1 MTGERTITVADAE
14 IIQHDWEEC
23 RITINSTP
31 FCHSELVSES
41 EKGVQDVKN
50 RIINSNG
57 C

>member
-14 IIQHDWEEC
+14 IIQHEWEES

-50 RIINSNG
+50 RING